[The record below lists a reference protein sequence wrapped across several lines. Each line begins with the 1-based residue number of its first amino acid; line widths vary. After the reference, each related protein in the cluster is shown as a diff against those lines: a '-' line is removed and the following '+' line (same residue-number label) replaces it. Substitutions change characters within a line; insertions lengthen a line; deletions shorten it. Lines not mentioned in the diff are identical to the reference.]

1 MQFALAL
8 AQGVSIA
15 AFAVYGTIALCSRD
29 MVAEFE
35 RYRLARQRVP
45 TATLQIAGSI
55 GLLAGYW
62 YHPLLLLSAGGF
74 ALMMLLAVLVRIRIR
89 DPIQAMVPAFVL
101 LCLNLLLVV
110 LPR

>member
-1 MQFALAL
+1 MQIALAL

-15 AFAVYGTIALCSRD
+15 AFALYGTIALFSRA

-35 RYRLARQRVP
+35 RYGLARLRVL
-45 TATLQIAGSI
+45 TATLQIVGSL

-74 ALMMLLAVLVRIRIR
+74 AVMMLLAVLVRIRIR
-89 DPIQAMVPAFVL
+89 DPIHAMVPALVL

-110 LPR
+110 LAW